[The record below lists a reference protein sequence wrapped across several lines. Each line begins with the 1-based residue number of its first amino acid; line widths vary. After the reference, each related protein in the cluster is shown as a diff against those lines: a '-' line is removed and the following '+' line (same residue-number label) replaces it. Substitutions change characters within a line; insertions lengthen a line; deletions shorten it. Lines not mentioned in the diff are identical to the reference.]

1 MALHRDDGRPVPKIT
16 SINQFTGLENFGAR
30 EVRWACDYLNLSMQ
44 FSLGINSSMYQ
55 KMEILYNH
63 IKNNQDKENLIKNL
77 IIAKENFLLDKSY
90 LEWINNDDYR
100 VITWIINRIISEFNI
115 QPQIGIN
122 SNLYE
127 DLIFNLDYL
136 KIEINSK
143 INFIQHKR
151 AEWPRIQTS
160 EKDTKWLIPDNIIQL
175 KWALEYMV
183 KFGKIVFMPYPPI
196 LAKEYYDLI
205 LASLDLMTYGNP
217 SDKKLFLEKMKK
229 TWSQKK
235 FRDSGKAKK
244 PYHIP
249 LTKSTQAQLEQLADF
264 KNLRKEQVIEE
275 LINKEYEA
283 THLDEKGKNKYRL
296 K

>member
-1 MALHRDDGRPVPKIT
+1 MTIHRDDGLPVPKVT
-16 SINQFTGLENFGAR
+16 SITQFTGLENFGAR

-44 FSLGINSSMYQ
+44 FSLGINSSIYQ
-55 KMEILYNH
+55 KKEILYNY
-63 IKNNQDKENLIKNL
+63 INNNQDKENLIKNL
-77 IIAKENFLLDKSY
+77 IIAKENFLLDESY
-90 LEWINNDDYR
+90 LEWINNNDHR
-100 VITWIINRIISEFNI
+100 AIIWIINRIINEFNI
-115 QPQIGIN
+115 QLQIGIN

-160 EKDTKWLIPDNIIQL
+160 EKDIKWLIPDNTIQL
-175 KWALEYMV
+175 KWAWEYMV
-183 KFGKIVFMPYPPI
+183 KFGKNVFMPYPPI

-244 PYHIP
+244 NYHIP
-249 LTKSTQAQLEQLADF
+249 LTKATQTQLEKLAEF
-264 KNLRKEQVIEE
+264 KKLRKDQVIEE
-275 LINKEYEA
+275 LILKEYKA
-283 THLDEKGKNKYRL
+283 TQLDEKGKMKY
-296 K
+296 

>member
-1 MALHRDDGRPVPKIT
+1 MTLSRDDGLPVPKVRSIT
-16 SINQFTGLENFGAR
+16 QFTGLENFGAR
-30 EVRWACDYLNLSMQ
+30 EIRWACDYLNLSMQ
-44 FSLGINSSMYQ
+44 FSLGINSSIYQ
-55 KMEILYNH
+55 KKEILYNH
-63 IKNNQDKENLIKNL
+63 INNNQDKENLIKNL
-77 IIAKENFLLDKSY
+77 IIAKENFLLDESY
-90 LEWINNDDYR
+90 LEWINNNDHR
-100 VITWIINRIISEFNI
+100 AIIWIINRIINEFNI
-115 QPQIGIN
+115 QLQMGIN

-151 AEWPRIQTS
+151 AEWPRIQTP
-160 EKDTKWLIPDNIIQL
+160 EKDIKWLMADNTSQL
-175 KWALEYMV
+175 KWAWEYMV
-183 KFGKIVFMPYPPI
+183 KFGKTVFMPYPPI

-217 SDKKLFLEKMKK
+217 SDKKLFLDKMKK

-249 LTKSTQAQLEQLADF
+249 LTKSTQTRLEKLAEF
-264 KNLRKEQVIEE
+264 KNLRKDQVIEE
-275 LINKEYEA
+275 LILKEYEA
-283 THLDEKGKNKYRL
+283 TQLDEKGKIKY
-296 K
+296 

>member
-1 MALHRDDGRPVPKIT
+1 MTISRDDGKPVPKGRST
-16 SINQFTGLENFGAR
+16 VQPDGLENFGAR

-44 FSLGINSSMYQ
+44 FSLGINSSIYQ
-55 KMEILYNH
+55 KTIVLYNY
-63 IKNNQDKENLIKNL
+63 INNNPDKENAIKTL
-77 IIAKENFLLDKSY
+77 IIAKENFLLDLNY
-90 LEWINNDDYR
+90 LEWINNNDYR
-100 VITWIINRIISEFNI
+100 LILWLINRIINEFNF
-115 QPQIGIN
+115 QYPTGLN

-151 AEWPRIQTS
+151 AEWPRIKTP
-160 EKDTKWLIPDNIIQL
+160 EKDIKWLMPDNTIQL
-175 KWALEYMV
+175 KWAWEYMV
-183 KFGKIVFMPYPPI
+183 KFGKTVFVPYPPI

-217 SDKKLFLEKMKK
+217 SDKKLFLDKMKK

-249 LTKSTQAQLEQLADF
+249 LTKTTQAQLEKLAKF
-264 KNLRKEQVIEE
+264 KNLRKDQVIEE
-275 LINKEYEA
+275 LITKEYE
-283 THLDEKGKNKYRL
+283 TTQLDEKGKMKY
-296 K
+296 

>member
-1 MALHRDDGRPVPKIT
+1 MTISRDDGKPVPKGRST
-16 SINQFTGLENFGAR
+16 VQPDGLENFGAR

-44 FSLGINSSMYQ
+44 FSLGINSSIYQ
-55 KMEILYNH
+55 KTIVLYNY
-63 IKNNQDKENLIKNL
+63 INNNPDKENAIKTL
-77 IIAKENFLLDKSY
+77 IIAKENFLLDLNY
-90 LEWINNDDYR
+90 LEWINNNDYR
-100 VITWIINRIISEFNI
+100 LILWLINRIINEFNF
-115 QPQIGIN
+115 QYPTGLN

-143 INFIQHKR
+143 INFIQNKR

-160 EKDTKWLIPDNIIQL
+160 EKDIKWLMPDNTIQL
-175 KWALEYMV
+175 KWAWEYMV
-183 KFGKIVFMPYPPI
+183 KFGKTVFVPYPPI

-205 LASLDLMTYGNP
+205 LASLDQMTYGNP
-217 SDKKLFLEKMKK
+217 SDKKLFLDKMKK

-249 LTKSTQAQLEQLADF
+249 LTKTTQAQLEKLAAF
-264 KNLRKEQVIEE
+264 KNLRKDQVIEE
-275 LINKEYEA
+275 LILKEYEA
-283 THLDEKGKNKYRL
+283 TQLDEKGKIKY
-296 K
+296 

>member
-1 MALHRDDGRPVPKIT
+1 MTLSRDDGLPVPKVRSIT
-16 SINQFTGLENFGAR
+16 QFTGLENFGAR
-30 EVRWACDYLNLSMQ
+30 EIRWACDYLNLSMQ
-44 FSLGINSSMYQ
+44 FSLGINSSIYQ
-55 KMEILYNH
+55 KKEILYNH
-63 IKNNQDKENLIKNL
+63 INNNQDKENLIKNL
-77 IIAKENFLLDKSY
+77 IIAKESFLLDESY
-90 LEWINNDDYR
+90 LEWINNNDHR
-100 VITWIINRIISEFNI
+100 AIIWIINRIINEFNI
-115 QPQIGIN
+115 QLQMGIN

-151 AEWPRIQTS
+151 AEWPRIQTP
-160 EKDTKWLIPDNIIQL
+160 EKDIKWLMPDNTSQL
-175 KWALEYMV
+175 KWAWEYMV
-183 KFGKIVFMPYPPI
+183 KFGKTVFMPYPPI

-217 SDKKLFLEKMKK
+217 SDKKLFLDKMKK

-249 LTKSTQAQLEQLADF
+249 LTKSTQAQLEKLAKF
-264 KNLRKEQVIEE
+264 KNLRKDQVIEE
-275 LINKEYEA
+275 LITKEYE
-283 THLDEKGKNKYRL
+283 TTQLDDKGKMKY
-296 K
+296 